1 MNHCNVAPTEGH
13 STTTHQKRHS
23 YIRNGHHTDIWAD
36 MPGSLLHSH
45 RFSWPALL
53 PSEELQRIAI
63 AAQDASE
70 PPCRTLPNAPSLP
83 SISTPPPP
91 TFCPRITTSS
101 PLSSRALRLWAV
113 HDLASSAGM
122 VRAAHC
128 PGVLEGDDVLS
139 GPSARGGLWRTP
151 RLDAVCLR
159 RRCPQNC

>member
-1 MNHCNVAPTEGH
+1 
-13 STTTHQKRHS
+13 
-23 YIRNGHHTDIWAD
+23 
-36 MPGSLLHSH
+36 LLHSH

-63 AAQDASE
+63 AAQVQGHHSNPQKHGRTASRTRREAALYGEPSIASE
-70 PPCRTLPNAPSLP
+70 TPCRKLPNAPSLP

-91 TFCPRITTSS
+91 TFFPRTTTSS
-101 PLSSRALRLWAV
+101 PLSSRALRLGAV
-113 HDLASSAGM
+113 LDLASSAGM

-159 RRCPQNC
+159 RRCPQDC